1 MTTDE
6 KIVSKGEVLDEC
18 AALIRHTVRHNGA
31 ALSARAG
38 LGEVTAHL
46 TETSAARVQTLVR
59 DINTIDHVK
68 ELLRRERFWA
78 RRPEMTTEEL
88 LSYEVNDPR
97 LTADGRSWAVV
108 RITHEGVEIL
118 TYGGSYYQ
126 LYRRDTYVPHAE
138 GEDVPPLQQVGDT
151 ERLRRILERE
161 DAAWMPGEPLRLVG
175 ESFGDEYI
183 VSTQDFEINERGTWY
198 E

>member
-1 MTTDE
+1 MIDE
-6 KIVSKGEVLDEC
+6 KVKSKGEVLDEC

-38 LGEVTAHL
+38 LGEVAAHL
-46 TETSAARVQTLVR
+46 TETSAARVQTLMR
-59 DINTIDHVK
+59 DINTIDRVK
-68 ELLRRERFWA
+68 MLLRRERSWV

-88 LSYEVNDPR
+88 LSYEINDPR

-126 LYRRDTYVPHAE
+126 HYQADMVTPYTDDPAAAF
-138 GEDVPPLQQVGDT
+138 QQVGDT
-151 ERLRRILERE
+151 ERLRGILERE
-161 DAAWMPGEPLRLVG
+161 SAAWIPGEPLRLVG

-183 VSTQDFEINERGTWY
+183 VSTQDFEINERGTWS

>member
-1 MTTDE
+1 M
-6 KIVSKGEVLDEC
+6 
-18 AALIRHTVRHNGA
+18 
-31 ALSARAG
+31 
-38 LGEVTAHL
+38 
-46 TETSAARVQTLVR
+46 
-59 DINTIDHVK
+59 
-68 ELLRRERFWA
+68 
-78 RRPEMTTEEL
+78 
-88 LSYEVNDPR
+88 
-97 LTADGRSWAVV
+97 

-126 LYRRDTYVPHAE
+126 LYRRDTLPPTE

-151 ERLRRILERE
+151 ERLRGILERE

-175 ESFGDEYI
+175 DSFGDEYI